1 MQARRR
7 PTNDNALAECNNDAV
22 VRKPMGDRHIPH
34 KHATAINTFYRDILS
49 PYVNFHWHCYLAV
62 DTFDH
67 KSR

>member
-1 MQARRR
+1 
-7 PTNDNALAECNNDAV
+7 
-22 VRKPMGDRHIPH
+22 MGDRHIPH